1 MNKSIFWYIGLFVTS
16 VLVQVLFMDQIQFCG
31 LVNPFFYVLF
41 ILLLPINIPRYL
53 LLILGFLIGITIDI
67 FASTPGIHASA
78 SVFMAFL
85 RPFLINAGNIDDQER
100 MVTPTVMNMGIGW
113 FVRYALILIFFH
125 HLFLFFIEM
134 FTFSGF
140 INTLLRSTLSGLF
153 TFVLVFLSQFIIY
166 RK

>member
-1 MNKSIFWYIGLFVTS
+1 
-16 VLVQVLFMDQIQFCG
+16 
-31 LVNPFFYVLF
+31 
-41 ILLLPINIPRYL
+41 
-53 LLILGFLIGITIDI
+53 
-67 FASTPGIHASA
+67 
-78 SVFMAFL
+78 MAFL